1 MAIEIKP
8 SQEGSFT
15 EYAKRHGGYD
25 KKTKKLK
32 PGFAERVANSDAVER
47 IKKKARFAANARK
60 WN

>member
-1 MAIEIKP
+1 MIEIKP

-25 KKTKKLK
+25 RKTGKLK
-32 PGFAERVANSDAVER
+32 KGFASKVANSDAVER
-47 IKKKARFAANARK
+47 IKKKARFAVNAAK